1 MEVEKKRKNPRKKS
15 PNPLDNTALYVL
27 RYIQNEGIPKTCKKG
42 ERQMQEQIQTEKLS
56 KKLSKKEMALL
67 DSEISLAS
75 EKLKEAWS
83 NYQKDYRNTR
93 KLAELAMWYGRYV
106 ALSRLFDT
114 SNIPDSMLSH
124 IHVIVVN
131 AR

>member
-1 MEVEKKRKNPRKKS
+1 
-15 PNPLDNTALYVL
+15 
-27 RYIQNEGIPKTCKKG
+27 
-42 ERQMQEQIQTEKLS
+42 MQEQIQTEKLS

-75 EKLKEAWS
+75 EKLKEAWN

-106 ALSRLFDT
+106 ALSRLFDI